1 MNFPTGKNDTASV
14 TSGDSGKAAGKV
26 CRADPHHKVSPHD
39 KKEDIFTVTEK
50 DRNDL
55 NPEMEQEQLADDA
68 PESLAF
74 REIDAE
80 VNIPPQERIERL
92 KKENAELFKSNA
104 ELEARVQLI
113 TEEAARA
120 KADLYN
126 FRQRSE
132 KDRLRQRK
140 QAVEN
145 AVKGMLPVLDGF
157 DMALAASSSCGRE
170 EEDPVLAGFRMVQ
183 RQFLAALADLGLEAV
198 DAEGQAFDPALHE
211 ALAVCPVSEP
221 EQDGLVLAQ
230 IRRGFALDGKTV
242 RAAQVQVGRY
252 EE

>member
-1 MNFPTGKNDTASV
+1 M
-14 TSGDSGKAAGKV
+14 
-26 CRADPHHKVSPHD
+26 
-39 KKEDIFTVTEK
+39 TEK
-50 DRNDL
+50 DMKDL
-55 NPEMEQEQLADDA
+55 NSEIEKENVEEET

-74 REIDAE
+74 REIDE
-80 VNIPPQERIERL
+80 EINVPPEERIASL
-92 KKENAELFKSNA
+92 KKENAQLFESNA

-132 KDRLRQRK
+132 KERLRQRK
-140 QAVEN
+140 QAIEN

-157 DMALAASSSCGRE
+157 DMALAASGAGE
-170 EEDPVLAGFRMVQ
+170 KTGDDPIIAGFQMVQ
-183 RQFLAALADLGLEAV
+183 RQFLAALTDMGLESI
-198 DAEGQAFDPALHE
+198 DAEGQTFDPALHE
-211 ALAVCPVSEP
+211 ALAVCPVKEP

-230 IRRGFALDGKTV
+230 IRRGFALDGKIV

-252 EE
+252 DG

>member
-1 MNFPTGKNDTASV
+1 MTQ
-14 TSGDSGKAAGKV
+14 
-26 CRADPHHKVSPHD
+26 
-39 KKEDIFTVTEK
+39 K
-50 DRNDL
+50 DMKDL
-55 NPEMEQEQLADDA
+55 NSEVGQEDVADDA

-74 REIDAE
+74 QEIDE
-80 VNIPPQERIERL
+80 EINIPPQERIEGL

-104 ELEARVQLI
+104 ELEARVQLL

-126 FRQRSE
+126 LRQRNE
-132 KDRLRQRK
+132 KDRARLRK

-157 DMALAASSSCGRE
+157 DMALAASSGDNAE
-170 EEDPVLAGFRMVQ
+170 DDPVIKGFRMVQ
-183 RQFLAALADLGLEAV
+183 RQFLAALAGMGLETV
-198 DAEGQAFDPALHE
+198 EAEGQTFDPALHE

-221 EQDGLVLAQ
+221 EKDGLILAQ
-230 IRRGFALDGKTV
+230 IRRGFSLDGKVV

-252 EE
+252 EG